1 MTPSTDTHPS
11 LTEGVRGASCP
22 PAGRGSRGKG
32 GALPPGSSSPSGPYA
47 RALAGLARDRVAMAA
62 AVVVVAVCLAALA
75 APWISP
81 YDPNAVDLVLRNL
94 EPGWSHWCGTDALGR
109 DVLTRILFGLRVS
122 LIAGILPSFAAMVL
136 GALLGVTAG
145 YLEGAA
151 GFCIMRLCD
160 AAMAFPSLLL
170 AMGLMYAL
178 GSGLSNI
185 CLAIVL
191 TCWTAAA
198 RVARAQT
205 LSLKQ
210 REFVLAAKA
219 MGLPARAVA
228 ARHILPN
235 CLPALV
241 ALWGVGIPEAILFEA
256 GLSFLGIGAQPP
268 DTSLG
273 LMAAEGKRYLFSA
286 PWISIAPGAAIL
298 GLTLAFNFLGD
309 GLRDA
314 LDPKRTDRP

>member
-1 MTPSTDTHPS
+1 M
-11 LTEGVRGASCP
+11 A
-22 PAGRGSRGKG
+22 A
-32 GALPPGSSSPSGPYA
+32 
-47 RALAGLARDRVAMAA
+47 LARDRVATAA
-62 AVVVVAVCLAALA
+62 ALAVAAVCLGALC

-81 YDPNAVDLVLRNL
+81 YDPNAVDLALRNL
-94 EPGWSHWCGTDALGR
+94 APGWSHWCGADALGR
-109 DVLTRILFGLRVS
+109 DVLTRILYGLRVS
-122 LIAGILPSFAAMVL
+122 LIAGILPSLGAMIL
-136 GALLGVTAG
+136 GALLGVAAG

-198 RVARAQT
+198 RVARART

-210 REFVLAAKA
+210 RDFVLAAKA

-228 ARHILPN
+228 LRHILPN

-256 GLSFLGIGAQPP
+256 GLSFLGLGAQPP

-309 GLRDA
+309 GLSEA
-314 LDPKRTDRP
+314 LDPKSAERP